1 MLVANTRK
9 VKRNPRDHWL
19 VPRVALLWEHWQQ
32 LLPPIFGQTS
42 RRPENDSKGVDLE
55 VSRLAI
61 RPDSL
66 LIQKIGR
73 LKRNYWQICQGDFQS
88 CHRLQA
94 PHPKQKRR
102 CRQSAWGLTWKNKLE
117 SLGFKAIESQRL
129 ILMSF
134 CQTIRGLCLPRW
146 APQCACSLHMKVPNP
161 ASVADKAKPQAGFHT
176 YVRVAQIAAAV
187 FAVSLR

>member
-42 RRPENDSKGVDLE
+42 RRPENDSKGVDLK

-73 LKRNYWQICQGDFQS
+73 LKRNYWQICQGDFHS

-94 PHPKQKRR
+94 PPPKQKRR

-117 SLGFKAIESQRL
+117 SPGFKTIESQRL

-134 CQTIRGLCLPRW
+134 CEPIRGLCLPRW
-146 APQCACSLHMKVPNP
+146 ARQCACSLHMKVPNP

-176 YVRVAQIAAAV
+176 YVRVSQIAAAV